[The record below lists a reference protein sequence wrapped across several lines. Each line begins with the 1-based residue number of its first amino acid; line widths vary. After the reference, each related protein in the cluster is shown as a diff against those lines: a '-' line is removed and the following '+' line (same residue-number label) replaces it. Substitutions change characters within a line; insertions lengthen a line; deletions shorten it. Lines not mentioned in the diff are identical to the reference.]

1 MKTMIKAGLLAFAVG
16 AAAALPVQEAE
27 AYTNCRT
34 VYKHGVAKRV
44 CTTTTRPYRYQTV
57 CNTYWRHGV
66 KYRSCKKVRV
76 YR

>member
-1 MKTMIKAGLLAFAVG
+1 MKTMIKAGLLALAVG

-27 AYTNCRT
+27 AYTNSRT
-34 VYKHGVAKRV
+34 VYKHGVTKRV
-44 CTTTTRPYRYQTV
+44 CTTTARPYRYQTV
-57 CNTYWRHGV
+57 CNNYWRHGV